1 MLAPEVN
8 PLGVL
13 VIPLYGAVPLGV
25 LSTVGVLVPKGVPV
39 VFSAIE
45 VVAESGLLRVL
56 DPEVGPVLVLPSKV
70 ALEGEL
76 APKIDSPEVLAPKLD
91 SPEVLATK
99 AGPVGALGPAVG
111 PVGVLAWEV
120 SCVAV
125 LVPEAVPMKEVAS
138 KSASVVL
145 LASEESPVGE
155 LPPMTVADT
164 LAREGGEEVTEEPAE
179 AADTGG
185 EVPLGM
191 KLPVV
196 LSDVI

>member
-1 MLAPEVN
+1 MLAPEVI

-13 VIPLYGAVPLGV
+13 VIPLDGAVPLGV
-25 LSTVGVLVPKGVPV
+25 LSTVGVLVPNGVPV

-56 DPEVGPVLVLPSKV
+56 DPEVGPVSVLPSTV
-70 ALEGEL
+70 ALVGE
-76 APKIDSPEVLAPKLD
+76 LAPKLD
-91 SPEVLATK
+91 SPEVLAPK

-120 SCVAV
+120 SRVAV
-125 LVPEAVPMKEVAS
+125 LAPEAVPMKVVAS
-138 KSASVVL
+138 KSGSVVV
-145 LASEESPVGE
+145 LASEVSPVGE